1 MKSKEYLNTLASIF
15 ISLLIGTL
23 VIIILG
29 NNPLE
34 VYGSI
39 IKGAFVGNFNFGG
52 MLEKFVPIV
61 LTAVAFAVST
71 KVGVANV
78 GVEGELYL
86 GAMAAA
92 LVGYGVTGLSGPLH
106 IFLCIFA
113 AMVVGALWA
122 AIPGFLK
129 AFLNVN
135 EVCTTILFN
144 YIAISLTSYL
154 VNHPFSAKRGIPST
168 PDIASS
174 AMLTRILPPS
184 RANSGLF
191 IAIVVVVLIYVL
203 FRKTAWGYKMRSVG
217 DNREFSRNAGIYY
230 KKIILAGM
238 MLSGA
243 IGGLAGS
250 IEIIG
255 IHGYFLDNFSLN
267 TAFDG
272 MLVSLIAKNKI
283 ATIPLVSLFIA
294 ILKAGALSMER
305 FTGVP
310 KALIDA
316 IIATFI
322 LLACM
327 ERLFSFSKHR
337 KMVRLTN
344 TDTNQ
349 IGG

>member
-1 MKSKEYLNTLASIF
+1 MKNKGNLNTVASIF
-15 ISLLIGTL
+15 IALLVGT
-23 VIIILG
+23 VAIMVLG
-29 NNPLE
+29 NDPIE

-39 IKGAFVGNFNFGG
+39 VRGAFSGNFNFGG
-52 MLEKFVPIV
+52 MLEKFVPIM

-71 KVGVANV
+71 KVGVSNV

-92 LVGYGVTGLSGPLH
+92 LVGYGVTGLPHPIH
-106 IFLCIFA
+106 ILLCILS
-113 AMVVGALWA
+113 AMLVGALWA
-122 AIPGFLK
+122 AIPGALK

-168 PDIASS
+168 PDVAPS
-174 AMLTRILPPS
+174 AMLARILPPS
-184 RANSGLF
+184 RANTGLF
-191 IAIVVVVLIYVL
+191 IALIVVVLVYLL
-203 FRKTAWGYKMRSVG
+203 FRKTTWGFKMRSVG
-217 DNREFSRNAGIYY
+217 DNIEFSSHAGINHR
-230 KKIILAGM
+230 KVIMAGM

-272 MLVSLIAKNKI
+272 MLVSLIAKNNI
-283 ATIPLVSLFIA
+283 AAIPFVSLFIA

-327 ERLFSFSKHR
+327 DRLFSFNKHR
-337 KMVRLTN
+337 KTMKLAAI
-344 TDTNQ
+344 DAQ
-349 IGG
+349 K